1 MIIFVRRILMSVELE
16 SESRRSFPPLPHLVV
31 LLKPL
36 GYGLLLPI
44 MIASI
49 LFALPAPSS
58 AQNREQPLSL
68 ERAIDTA
75 LKNQPTIAA
84 ARYAVRANEARVGS
98 AQSTYYPQLTGS
110 STYTKTSPSAGG
122 RVVIPTGTGGVTSG
136 GSSATSSGSNES
148 YGASVGLTQSIL
160 DFGKASS
167 QVRISRLN
175 TQSARFDLSNTQE
188 AVVLNVKQAYYNTL
202 QALRN
207 REVVKRAV
215 DQFQSHLDQA
225 RGFFE
230 VGTRAKFDV
239 TKAEVDLSNAR
250 VTLINAENQVKLN
263 YVTLRNA
270 MGVPDTPDSPLED
283 NLVYSKYPL
292 SFEEAV
298 QKAYAQRPDL
308 QSVAKRREASKE
320 SINLAKKGFFPVLN
334 GNAQYIYGGSQ
345 FPLNDNWSYGLN
357 LSVPI
362 FSGFLTKSQV
372 AEAEANYRAASANED
387 SLRLDIY
394 SQVNQ
399 SYLSLRAAEERI
411 SAAELGV
418 RQAKENVDLATG
430 RYEAGVGGPLEVTDA
445 IVAQG
450 NADVAYTAALTDY
463 KNAQAALEKAI
474 GEKP

>member
-1 MIIFVRRILMSVELE
+1 
-16 SESRRSFPPLPHLVV
+16 
-31 LLKPL
+31 
-36 GYGLLLPI
+36 
-44 MIASI
+44 
-49 LFALPAPSS
+49 
-58 AQNREQPLSL
+58 
-68 ERAIDTA
+68 
-75 LKNQPTIAA
+75 
-84 ARYAVRANEARVGS
+84 
-98 AQSTYYPQLTGS
+98 
-110 STYTKTSPSAGG
+110 
-122 RVVIPTGTGGVTSG
+122 VVIPTGTGGVTSG
-136 GSSATSSGSNES
+136 GSSVTSSGSNES
-148 YGASVGLTQSIL
+148 YGASVGLTQTIL
-160 DFGKASS
+160 DFGKAST

-207 REVVKRAV
+207 REVVKHAV
-215 DQFQSHLDQA
+215 EQFQSHLEQA
-225 RGFFE
+225 RGFYE

-270 MGVPDTPDSPLED
+270 MGVSDTPDSPLED
-283 NLVYSKYPL
+283 NLIYSKYPL

-298 QKAYAQRPDL
+298 QKAYVQRPDL
-308 QSVAKRREASKE
+308 QSVAKRREASRE
-320 SINLAKKGFFPVLN
+320 SINLARKGFLPVLN
-334 GNAQYIYGGSQ
+334 GNAQYIYGGSE

-372 AEAEANYRAASANED
+372 AEAQANYRAASANEE

-399 SYLSLRAAEERI
+399 SYLTLRAAEERI
-411 SAAELGV
+411 SAADWGV

-463 KNAQAALEKAI
+463 KNAQAAIEKAI
-474 GEKP
+474 GERP